1 MSSSDLEALAALQA
15 PSWPPPLRHRV
26 AMQSLAERVEGLYR
40 DLRWWTELD
49 LRLKNVDWPMNDI
62 SCWPLDVWCVFAS
75 GQDLFLVGNVN
86 TASRLE
92 DVGRIYGLP
101 VTVVVSMLQP
111 QEMKARGAPSEWAT
125 YFAER
130 SVRHCHR
137 GLDDPVARNDQ
148 QRSLY
153 AQRCVA
159 TWLRVCRDLWRQRMS
174 LRSDEHFVVPFHCF
188 GGRNRGPAMAC
199 AWLII
204 GYGFSTEDA
213 VDNILWER
221 RGAWPWRR
229 REYVLWAFKILEDA
243 RHEIIDYFQQNL
255 VAA

>member
-1 MSSSDLEALAALQA
+1 MSSPDLEALAALQA

-26 AMQSLAERVEGLYR
+26 AMQSMAERVEGLYR

-111 QEMKARGAPSEWAT
+111 RDEGTRSAVGVGDILRRAVCASLSPRAGRSCGSQRPTAKPLCAT
-125 YFAER
+125 VRCDVAACLQRPLAAENEPA
-130 SVRHCHR
+130 VRRTLCCAVSLLR
-137 GLDDPVARNDQ
+137 RPQ
-148 QRSLY
+148 QRSCYGLRLADY
-153 AQRCVA
+153 RLWLLHRGCRGQHSVGTQRRLAVA
-159 TWLRVCRDLWRQRMS
+159 
-174 LRSDEHFVVPFHCF
+174 
-188 GGRNRGPAMAC
+188 
-199 AWLII
+199 
-204 GYGFSTEDA
+204 
-213 VDNILWER
+213 
-221 RGAWPWRR
+221 
-229 REYVLWAFKILEDA
+229 
-243 RHEIIDYFQQNL
+243 
-255 VAA
+255 